1 MNITVTMTMDMITVI
16 AMAMTVA
23 ITITMTVTMTMAM
36 TVIMSMAMFMSK
48 MMVDLVKVHSITCG
62 NWSTRIFNCFLFV
75 FVIIYF
81 SFFIFSKPRNSFFA
95 YFQDSFF
102 VKFTN
107 LSSSLFFKTFKGIFH
122 VKT

>member
-1 MNITVTMTMDMITVI
+1 MTMAITVTMTLAITLTI
-16 AMAMTVA
+16 AITMTVT
-23 ITITMTVTMTMAM
+23 ITITMTV
-36 TVIMSMAMFMSK
+36 IISMAMFMSK

-81 SFFIFSKPRNSFFA
+81 SFFIFSKPRNSFIA